1 MSTSTGDVS
10 LTIMAPNESTPDDFS
25 EKTTPEVKQDE
36 SSFSAPVTVPL
47 GRKKQ
52 SIGKLVS
59 FEWYWLCLVLLF
71 FCGWY
76 WLCLVSLFFVV
87 GCSDALE
94 HPAFPK
100 GRNAISK
107 RRCPGYLVPSSLVRC
122 SSLFVIIDT
131 FIFFPCLN
139 KT

>member
-36 SSFSAPVTVPL
+36 SSSSAPVTVPL

-52 SIGKLVS
+52 SIGKL

-76 WLCLVSLFFVV
+76 WLCLVSLFFC
-87 GCSDALE
+87 GGL
-94 HPAFPK
+94 
-100 GRNAISK
+100 
-107 RRCPGYLVPSSLVRC
+107 
-122 SSLFVIIDT
+122 
-131 FIFFPCLN
+131 
-139 KT
+139 

>member
-36 SSFSAPVTVPL
+36 SSSSAPVTVPL

-71 FCGWY
+71 F
-76 WLCLVSLFFVV
+76 VV
-87 GCSDALE
+87 GIGCAWC
-94 HPAFPK
+94 
-100 GRNAISK
+100 
-107 RRCPGYLVPSSLVRC
+107 RCFLWWLVVMH
-122 SSLFVIIDT
+122 
-131 FIFFPCLN
+131 
-139 KT
+139 